1 MAHITRSRPVGVLTP
16 GADLL
21 TPLEQFLNHVMPA
34 NAHEVATD
42 RLFVSVTESESK
54 QNEIVST
61 YDSRQELI
69 QVSSVAVNLLTSV
82 TPVPPGVTVYVQK
95 VWKSGYY
102 YYYFRQTLTKAEII
116 LFHM

>member
-82 TPVPPGVTVYVQK
+82 SETSASRCHCVCA
-95 VWKSGYY
+95 KSLEKWLLLLL
-102 YYYFRQTLTKAEII
+102 FQTDVDES
-116 LFHM
+116 